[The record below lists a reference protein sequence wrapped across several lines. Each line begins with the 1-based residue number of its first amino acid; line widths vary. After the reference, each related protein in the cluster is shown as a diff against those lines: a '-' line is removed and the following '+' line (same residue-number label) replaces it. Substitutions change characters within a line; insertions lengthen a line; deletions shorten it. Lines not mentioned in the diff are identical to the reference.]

1 VKSTISAG
9 VSMVAV
15 MVYAIQQGLSCE
27 EILKRCV
34 VSGVAT
40 TMTKGTNLARQ
51 ENINKVSKLMD

>member
-1 VKSTISAG
+1 
-9 VSMVAV
+9 MVAV